1 MEGCYQW
8 ISQAET
14 GNSETLTHM
23 LLSSNIFLILSNIF
37 NIFEINLCQCS
48 NCSIIC
54 TVLLGQANLNPPDFN
69 FSGRPAQVWGES
81 SMPDPAV
88 CVDVLIM
95 ISVD

>member
-1 MEGCYQW
+1 MLYHFAIVRVKSLWLKSKIAQLSPPP
-8 ISQAET
+8 ISV
-14 GNSETLTHM
+14 LIV
-23 LLSSNIFLILSNIF
+23 LLYV
-37 NIFEINLCQCS
+37 
-48 NCSIIC
+48 IC